1 MQSLPFI
8 TIVMPVRN
16 EENHIKSTLKSL
28 LTQDYPQDRFEIIV
42 ADGMSS
48 DQTRDIVN
56 DLSKKYPNVIL
67 LDNPKRLSSAGRN
80 VGFRQG
86 QGDVFM
92 VVDGHCYV
100 PTDQIFHN
108 IAASLKKSGAECLG
122 RPQPLDPP
130 GINEFQKSVAL
141 ARASRFGHGGSSLI
155 FSEAEGYVSPVSNGA
170 IYRKEV
176 FEKVGYVDE
185 AFDACEDVE
194 FNFRVEEAGI
204 KTYMSP
210 SLTIKYYPRET
221 LSALFQQMKRYG
233 VGRFRLIE
241 KHSGAFSI
249 NTLIPSAFM
258 GGLILAP
265 LLSLIAPIFFLA
277 FGIIY
282 GFYSLVSLF
291 TSIGIAYKHGFRYLR
306 HLLPVFFTIHAGL
319 GWGFLT
325 CLSGMIGNKF
335 NKHRAAVAEAPTFH
349 RKSETIIPGEAP
361 SLVQHSDGENNFRLM
376 DPYMSLEIQRIRET
390 ILNANPNKKTKT
402 IMVTGAHEGAGAT
415 TLILRLVI
423 SIALLKKMKILL
435 VDMNMHHPRLHRAF
449 GLDSEGGFTDVM
461 NNRISWRDACKET
474 GIPKLKIMTSGRQQD
489 EPPNL
494 QEITGQ
500 EELLLQLQEEF
511 DLVIVDTSAV
521 NRRNRKNVDPVLLSR
536 VMDLVVLVV
545 REKVSTKTQLKKAIE
560 DMANNGGKV
569 SGIVF
574 NKYPLS
580 SLA

>member
-16 EENHIKSTLKSL
+16 EEIHIKSTLKSL
-28 LTQDYPQDRFEIIV
+28 LNQDYPRDRFEIIV
-42 ADGMSS
+42 ADGMST
-48 DQTRDIVN
+48 DQTRDIVT
-56 DLSKKYPNVIL
+56 DFSKKYPNAIL

-86 QGDVFM
+86 RGDVFM
-92 VVDGHCYV
+92 VVDGHCYI
-100 PTDQIFHN
+100 PTDQILHN
-108 IAASLKKSGAECLG
+108 IAVSLDKSGAECLG

-130 GINEFQKSVAL
+130 GINQFQKSVAL
-141 ARASRFGHGGSSLI
+141 ARASRFGHGGNSLI

-185 AFDACEDVE
+185 SFDACEDVE

-258 GGLILAP
+258 GGMILAP

-282 GFYSLVSLF
+282 GFYFLVSLC

-306 HLLPVFFTIHAGL
+306 HLIPIFLTIHAGL

-325 CLSGMIGNKF
+325 GLCKMIVNRF
-335 NKHRAAVAEAPTFH
+335 NKRCAAIAEAPTFH
-349 RKSETIIPGEAP
+349 KKSETIIPSKAP
-361 SLVQHSDGENNFRLM
+361 SLVQHPDGESNFKPM
-376 DPYMSLEIQRIRET
+376 DTYMSLEIQRIREV
-390 ILNANPNKKTKT
+390 ILNANPTKKTKT
-402 IMVTGAHEGAGAT
+402 IMVTAAHEGAGAT
-415 TLILRLVI
+415 TLVLRLVI
-423 SIALLKKMKILL
+423 SIALLQKMKILL

-449 GLDSEGGFTDVM
+449 GLDSESGFADVI
-461 NNRISWRDACKET
+461 NNRINWRDACKET
-474 GIPKLKIMTSGRQQD
+474 GIPQLKIMTSGRQQD
-489 EPPNL
+489 EQTNL
-494 QEITGQ
+494 QGITGQ

-521 NRRNRKNVDPVLLSR
+521 DRRNRKNVDPVLLSR
-536 VMDLVVLVV
+536 VMDMVVLVV
-545 REKVSTKTQLKKAIE
+545 REKVSTKAQLKKAIE

-580 SLA
+580 ALT

>member
-16 EENHIKSTLKSL
+16 EENHIKKALTSL
-28 LTQDYPQDRFEIIV
+28 LNQDYPRDRFEIIV

-48 DQTRDIVN
+48 DQTRDIVA
-56 DLSKKYPNVIL
+56 DFSKEHPNVIL
-67 LDNPKRLSSAGRN
+67 LDNPKQISSAGRN

-86 QGDVFM
+86 QGDAFM
-92 VVDGHCYV
+92 VVDGHCYI
-100 PTDQIFHN
+100 PTDQLLHN
-108 IAASLKKSGAECLG
+108 IVTSLEKSGAECLC

-130 GINEFQKSVAL
+130 GINQFQKAVAL
-141 ARASRFGHGGSSLI
+141 ARASWFGHGGSSLI
-155 FSEAEGYVSPVSNGA
+155 FSEAEGYVSPVSHGA

-185 AFDACEDVE
+185 FFDACEDVE

-221 LSALFQQMKRYG
+221 LSALFRQMKRYG
-233 VGRFRLIE
+233 IGRLRLIE
-241 KHSGAFSI
+241 KHPGAFNI
-249 NTLIPSAFM
+249 NTLLPSAFM

-265 LLSLIAPIFFLA
+265 LLSLLAPIFCLA
-277 FGIIY
+277 FGILY
-282 GFYSLVSLF
+282 GLYFLVSLF
-291 TSIGIAYKHGFRYLR
+291 TSIGIAYKHGFSYLR
-306 HLLPVFFTIHAGL
+306 HLIPVFFTIHAGL

-325 CLSGMIGNKF
+325 GLPGMIGSKF
-335 NKHRAAVAEAPTFH
+335 NKRRAAMAEAPISH
-349 RKSETIIPGEAP
+349 RKNETIITGKAP
-361 SLVQHSDGENNFRLM
+361 SLVQKSDGESNFRLM
-376 DPYMSLEIQRIRET
+376 EPYISVEIQRIRET
-390 ILNANPNKKTKT
+390 ILNAIPNKKTKT
-402 IMVTGAHEGAGAT
+402 IMVTGAHEGAGTT
-415 TLILRLVI
+415 TLILRLVT

-435 VDMNMHHPRLHRAF
+435 MDMNMHHPRLHRAF

-461 NNRISWRDACKET
+461 NNRINWRDACKET
-474 GIPKLKIMTSGRQQD
+474 GIPQLKIMTSGRQQN
-489 EPPNL
+489 ELRNL
-494 QEITGQ
+494 QGIPGQ
-500 EELLLQLQEEF
+500 EELFLQLQEEF
-511 DLVIVDTSAV
+511 DLVIIDTSSV

-545 REKVSTKTQLKKAIE
+545 REKMSTKTQLKKAIE
-560 DMANNGGKV
+560 DMASNGGKV

-580 SLA
+580 SLT